1 MLQLH
6 VHSQRGWDKHQIA
19 LFSIDSCYLQLA
31 RDKHVQRK
39 VRRQTPVLLLLLL
52 LRKVRLQTPVL
63 LFDYLQLGRDNARS
77 GSSPTCICK

>member
-63 LFDYLQLGRDNARS
+63 LFDYLQLA
-77 GSSPTCICK
+77 